1 MRSNLH
7 SLSPESFRHA
17 ANGASDV
24 PNTAQPQNQIL
35 RGEAELDQGNS
46 YRNAVV
52 DRVQLVH
59 FDRLG
64 MEFVLIWNVGCGRYC
79 IRNIDR
85 FQRRG
90 SFGTLGIAVGTV
102 DCRAVLP
109 FAASWSETLFAS
121 SVVPSV

>member
-24 PNTAQPQNQIL
+24 PNTAQPQNQRL
-35 RGEAELDQGNS
+35 SNEAEPDQGNS

-59 FDRLG
+59 FDRAG
-64 MEFVLIWNVGCGRYC
+64 MEFVLVWNK
-79 IRNIDR
+79 
-85 FQRRG
+85 QRP
-90 SFGTLGIAVGTV
+90 
-102 DCRAVLP
+102 LP
-109 FAASWSETLFAS
+109 V
-121 SVVPSV
+121 SVM